1 VSLHVMAHY
10 ECNGPLRINCNTPPY
25 IQAAQSHQTC
35 HGTYILSS
43 VSMYMWKVVEYNSRT
58 CGQQTS

>member
-1 VSLHVMAHY
+1 VNQAIHQPQY
-10 ECNGPLRINCNTPPY
+10 PTY

-43 VSMYMWKVVEYNSRT
+43 MSMYMWKVVEYNSRT